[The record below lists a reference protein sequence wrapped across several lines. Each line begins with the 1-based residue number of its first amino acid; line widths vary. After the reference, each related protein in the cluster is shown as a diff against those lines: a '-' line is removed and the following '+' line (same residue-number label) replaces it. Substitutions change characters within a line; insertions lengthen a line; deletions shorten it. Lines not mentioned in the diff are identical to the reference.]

1 VLFVEAALS
10 ADQVLLAET
19 AAQMAAEIGCPPP
32 PALPTADD
40 DEAGWR
46 LLAGTGFVAMHL
58 DEASGGGGAHS
69 SDVALVVEALARRQC
84 LVPFVGQGVLAPELL
99 WRAGAPAELLT
110 AVADGSRRITVA
122 FDESLHGLAR
132 CGAPAV
138 AWDARGATH
147 AVVLGARGELC
158 LTPVDGEVLPQV
170 DITRVVRRVG
180 TGGSCAP
187 LSGSSIG
194 ADALVRVEALA
205 LAMLAA
211 DLVGVMQ
218 SAVDA
223 AVDYVKQR
231 HQFGVAVGTFQAVQ
245 HLAAD
250 AKVLLEGARS
260 SLWYAAWVADELPPA
275 EALLAA
281 QQAKAYASR
290 VGREVVELQTQLLGG
305 IAITWEERA
314 HVRVR
319 RVLLDRATL
328 GTEHELEDR
337 IAATRLAGTG
347 DAA

>member
-1 VLFVEAALS
+1 MDAALS

-32 PALPTADD
+32 PALPTTADD
-40 DEAGWR
+40 ETGWR
-46 LLAGTGFVAMHL
+46 LLTGTGFVALHL

-69 SDVALVVEALARRQC
+69 SDVALVVEALAGQQC
-84 LVPFVGQGVLAPELL
+84 LVPFLGQGVLAPELL
-99 WRAGAPAELLT
+99 WRAGAPAELL
-110 AVADGSRRITVA
+110 AGVADGSRRITVA
-122 FDESLHGLAR
+122 FDESLQGLAR

-138 AWDARGATH
+138 AWDALGATH
-147 AVVLGARGELC
+147 AVVLGADGQVC
-158 LTPVDGEVLPQV
+158 LAAIDGDVLPQV
-170 DITRVVRRVG
+170 DITRVLRRVS
-180 TGGSCAP
+180 TGRSCVPVTGAT
-187 LSGSSIG
+187 LD
-194 ADALVRVEALA
+194 ADALVRVEAFA

-231 HQFGVAVGTFQAVQ
+231 QQFGVAVGTFQAVQ

-260 SLWYAAWVADELPPA
+260 SSWYAAWGADELPPA

-281 QQAKAYASR
+281 QQAKAYAAR

-337 IAATRLAGTG
+337 IAAARLGSTEV
-347 DAA
+347 AA